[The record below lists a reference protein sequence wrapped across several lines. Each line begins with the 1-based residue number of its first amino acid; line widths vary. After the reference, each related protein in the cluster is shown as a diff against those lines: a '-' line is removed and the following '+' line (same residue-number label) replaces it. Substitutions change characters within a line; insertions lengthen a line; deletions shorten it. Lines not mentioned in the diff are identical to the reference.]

1 MGHMGDRLKWCRK
14 QYEWTQRD
22 LAAVA
27 GVGLATIRR
36 IEQDEFKPR
45 LDTARRLAET
55 LHVRE
60 GWLAF
65 GEPPMLDLR
74 HMTEAEQDAAQSGPG
89 TEGLP
94 GHVIVGPG
102 PWFRDGDAWKVDRAF
117 GGREGTGK

>member
-1 MGHMGDRLKWCRK
+1 MTHMGDRLKWCRK

-22 LAAVA
+22 LAAVS

-74 HMTEAEQDAAQSGPG
+74 HMTEAEQHAAQSGPG

-94 GHVIVGPG
+94 GYVIVGSG
-102 PWFRDGDAWKVDRAF
+102 PWIRDGDAWTVDRAF
-117 GGREGTGK
+117 GAREGTVK

>member
-1 MGHMGDRLKWCRK
+1 MGGTAAMERMGDRLKQCRR
-14 QYEWTQRD
+14 QYGWTQRD

-27 GVGLATIRR
+27 GVGLATVRR
-36 IEQDEFKPR
+36 IEQNEFKPR

-60 GWLAF
+60 GWLTF

-74 HMTEAEQDAAQSGPG
+74 HMTEAEQHRAQSGSG

-94 GHVIVGPG
+94 GYVIVGPG
-102 PWFRDGDAWKVDRAF
+102 
-117 GGREGTGK
+117 